1 MGSQYASTMSQNSP
15 FGRHKVYVIA
25 CVLIDLTCSY
35 YVIYKI
41 T

>member
-1 MGSQYASTMSQNSP
+1 MGSQYASTMLQNLP
-15 FGRHKVYVIA
+15 FGRNVYVIA